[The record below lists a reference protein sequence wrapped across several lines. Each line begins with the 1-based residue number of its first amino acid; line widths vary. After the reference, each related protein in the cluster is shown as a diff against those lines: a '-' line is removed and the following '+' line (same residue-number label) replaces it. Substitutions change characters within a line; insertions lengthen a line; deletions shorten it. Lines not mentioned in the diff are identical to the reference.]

1 LTIPKNGRVAH
12 GAKWRPQGYSLRPG
26 PSAAAVP
33 VGQIGPSAVHHQ
45 GLEIG
50 PSGTKKIQKDW
61 NPESWN
67 VSETLVS
74 TLGGAAT
81 PVNEC
86 VPLSSIVIATKKKTT
101 VKHPESRENQS
112 FEINP
117 N

>member
-1 LTIPKNGRVAH
+1 MVGLPTAPNGVLRATAFVQALLQQLCQLDKLVRQLFTIRAWKLVQVEP
-12 GAKWRPQGYSLRPG
+12 
-26 PSAAAVP
+26 
-33 VGQIGPSAVHHQ
+33 
-45 GLEIG
+45 
-50 PSGTKKIQKDW
+50 KKIQKDW

>member
-1 LTIPKNGRVAH
+1 MMNFNEFRVAH
-12 GAKWRPQGYSLRPG
+12 GAQWRPQGYSLRPG

-45 GLEIG
+45 GLEIA

-74 TLGGAAT
+74 LGGAAT

-86 VPLSSIVIATKKKTT
+86 VPLSSIVIATKKKATFQ
-101 VKHPESRENQS
+101 R
-112 FEINP
+112 
-117 N
+117 